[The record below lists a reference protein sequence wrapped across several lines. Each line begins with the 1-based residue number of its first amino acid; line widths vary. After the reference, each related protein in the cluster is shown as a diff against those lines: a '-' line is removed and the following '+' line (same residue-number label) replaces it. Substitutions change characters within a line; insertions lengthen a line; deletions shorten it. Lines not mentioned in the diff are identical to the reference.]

1 MDLSCIISSG
11 DLELYVL
18 GMLPQDEAAKIE
30 QLALLFPEIQEELD
44 RISETLLV
52 VGETAHLAPS
62 PGIKAGLMQQL
73 AALGEAE
80 DALATPVVPIQS
92 GRNLPLSDADAPRTE
107 APVVAMTPPVKR
119 RAQWLSAASFIG
131 LLLALGGLLFLASR
145 NRQQT
150 DALAEAQRSN
160 LDLNRK
166 FVEAQRRLNS
176 KDEMI
181 AMLQS
186 DVFKKIKLTAV
197 PGKPDAL
204 VQLMWNTQT
213 KAVYVSNLTLP
224 QAPSGRQYQLWAIV
238 DGKPVDAGTLNSERG
253 VVQTMKTF
261 NRAEAFA
268 ITLEQA
274 GGSPT
279 PTLEQMYVMGAVS

>member
-1 MDLSCIISSG
+1 M
-11 DLELYVL
+11 L

-44 RISETLLV
+44 RIGETLLDV
-52 VGETAHLAPS
+52 AGTASLAPS
-62 PGIKAGLMQQL
+62 PGIRAGLMQQL
-73 AALGEAE
+73 AALQETEEA
-80 DALATPVVPIQS
+80 LKVPLVP
-92 GRNLPLSDADAPRTE
+92 LPQERSHPGTVSPRTE
-107 APVVAMTPPVKR
+107 APVIPMTPMVR
-119 RAQWLSAASFIG
+119 QRTQWLSAASFIG

-145 NRQQT
+145 NRQQN
-150 DALAEAQRSN
+150 DALAAASQSQLE
-160 LDLNRK
+160 LNRRL
-166 FVEAQRRLNS
+166 VEAQRQLNG
-176 KDEMI
+176 KEEMI

-186 DVFKKIKLTAV
+186 DTYKKIKLTAV

-204 VQLMWNTQT
+204 VQLLWNTQT
-213 KAVYVSNLTLP
+213 KAVYVSNLSLP

-238 DGKPVDAGTLNSERG
+238 DGKPVDAGTLNNERG

-274 GGSPT
+274 GGSAT